1 MGEGSHV
8 RRAAGF
14 RSSTCSTLVFI
25 GFSEAS
31 PSKHRRGGFPRGDQN
46 NARCRKTPGAQMT
59 AVLIVRGE
67 DKLLIPWQ
75 QNTQPAEMQVEGES
89 SVLFAE

>member
-1 MGEGSHV
+1 MCAVLQASGRLHA
-8 RRAAGF
+8 R
-14 RSSTCSTLVFI
+14 RSSFSIC
-25 GFSEAS
+25 FSEAS
-31 PSKHRRGGFPRGDQN
+31 PSEHRRGGFLRGDQHG
-46 NARCRKTPGAQMT
+46 ARCRKTPGAQMT

-75 QNTQPAEMQVEGES
+75 RNTQPAEMQVEGES